1 MKHAKRFLKFF
12 IISALFSL
20 LWVRTSA
27 FAADATMYLSPA
39 TGSHDSDEEFTVDIM
54 IDTGGVDVQ
63 TARASLSYDPEVV
76 QVTAVSHSNI
86 FCQFPDSGYEVD
98 NTNGQ
103 MILTG
108 FCQDEHYSTVGD
120 ADIFGRVTFKGMSGG
135 SAEVSFNFDGTD
147 DDEMTCIKTPGSPPQ
162 TLDMTTPTGGTY
174 TISGTAVKDDDLP
187 ETGLWDNAS
196 VTFGVSLVLLS
207 IFVLLADALLPPVMK
222 WLNQRGQR
230 TIVV

>member
-1 MKHAKRFLKFF
+1 MRHAKRLIKHLLL
-12 IISALFSL
+12 IVLLSL
-20 LWVRTSA
+20 LGVRNTA
-27 FAADATMYLSPA
+27 FAVAATMYLSPA
-39 TGSHDSDEEFTVDIM
+39 TGSHDSGEEFTVDIM

-63 TARASLSYDPEVV
+63 TARASLSYDPDII
-76 QVTAVSHSNI
+76 QVIAVSHSNI

-108 FCQDEHYSTVGD
+108 FCQDEHYGTVGD
-120 ADIFGRVTFKGMSGG
+120 ADILGRITFKGMSGG
-135 SAEVSFNFDGTD
+135 SVEVSFNFDGTD
-147 DDEMTCIKTPGSPPQ
+147 DDEMTYMKTPGSPPQ
-162 TLDMTTPTGGTY
+162 TLDMTTPTDGTY
-174 TISGTAVKDDDLP
+174 TISGAAVQDDDLP
-187 ETGLWDNAS
+187 ETGLWENAS

-207 IFVLLADALLPPVMK
+207 IFVLIADAFLPLVMK